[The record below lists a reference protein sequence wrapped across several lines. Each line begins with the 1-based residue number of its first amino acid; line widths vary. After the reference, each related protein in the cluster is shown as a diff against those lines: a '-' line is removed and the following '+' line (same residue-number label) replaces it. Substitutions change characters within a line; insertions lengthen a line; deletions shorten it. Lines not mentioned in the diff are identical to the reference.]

1 MASSSRTCRSF
12 LALKTLAR
20 GRWLASGKMQADDR
34 HVVPLAA
41 RAFVSY
47 NHESQPR
54 TKAPSSAAVGCAA
67 AWQQALSTS
76 AVGDG
81 EDVGQKG
88 NNNRREDGGGG
99 KATDDGAVAAERR
112 DGSASRA
119 RAAVPEGVSLD
130 ARGMPRPKQRVD
142 VELGTFHEF
151 TAVNKTGGKIFEASR
166 ELIPEKDA
174 AFFPAMEVS
183 NLASDG
189 SAAAASEVDFLSRV
203 LTGRVTM
210 VGLFHRQF
218 GYSMLESWTG
228 PFEEAFARGQRGD
241 KLPSAG
247 EKPTGAA
254 PPSALSLSL
263 LESWPL
269 RMMKPLLV
277 STMGRGLSP
286 EKKAAFFYRFGP
298 TEEVRKALGIVN
310 RLTLYVLLVDQKGRV
325 RWLGTGKATPDEVES
340 LVRCARQLA
349 AEGSGGGGGG
359 GGSGDRGRASG
370 GEQGKRNKKRGNSS
384 LNSTARSQARHR
396 GGRP

>member
-1 MASSSRTCRSF
+1 MASSSRTCRRF
-12 LALKTLAR
+12 PAVKTLGQ
-20 GRWLASGKMQADDR
+20 GRWLALGKMQADDR
-34 HVVPLAA
+34 RVVPLAA

-47 NHESQPR
+47 DHALQPR
-54 TKAPSSAAVGCAA
+54 AKAPPSAAVGCAA
-67 AWQQALSTS
+67 AWKQALSTS

-81 EDVGQKG
+81 EDVGSQKG

-99 KATDDGAVAAERR
+99 KAADDGAVAAERR
-112 DGSASRA
+112 DGSASGET
-119 RAAVPEGVSLD
+119 AAVPEGVPLD

-174 AFFPAMEVS
+174 EFFPAMEVS

-203 LTGRVTM
+203 LAGRVTM

-228 PFEEAFARGQRGD
+228 PFEETFARGQRGN

-247 EKPTGAA
+247 GKTTGAA

-325 RWLGTGKATPDEVES
+325 RWQGTGKATPDEVES

-359 GGSGDRGRASG
+359 DRGGARG
-370 GEQGKRNKKRGNSS
+370 GEQGKSKKKRGTSS
-384 LNSTARSQARHR
+384 LNGTARSQERHR

>member
-1 MASSSRTCRSF
+1 MASSSRVCRP
-12 LALKTLAR
+12 LPALKTLAR

-34 HVVPLAA
+34 HVVPLAV

-47 NHESQPR
+47 DHASQPR
-54 TKAPSSAAVGCAA
+54 AKAPSSVAVGCAA
-67 AWQQALSTS
+67 ARQQALSTS

-81 EDVGQKG
+81 EDVDQKG
-88 NNNRREDGGGG
+88 NNNRMEDGGG
-99 KATDDGAVAAERR
+99 KATNDGAVAAERR
-112 DGSASRA
+112 DGSASGA
-119 RAAVPEGVSLD
+119 TAAVPQGVPLD
-130 ARGMPRPKQRVD
+130 ARGIPRPKQRVD

-174 AFFPAMEVS
+174 EFFPAMEVS
-183 NLASDG
+183 NLASDA

-203 LTGRVTM
+203 LAGRVTM

-228 PFEEAFARGQRGD
+228 PFEAAFARGQRGD

-247 EKPTGAA
+247 GKPTGAA

-325 RWLGTGKATPDEVES
+325 RWQGTGKATPDEVES

-349 AEGSGGGGGG
+349 AEGSGGGGGD
-359 GGSGDRGRASG
+359 GSGDRGRASG
-370 GEQGKRNKKRGNSS
+370 GEQGKWKKKRGTSS

>member
-1 MASSSRTCRSF
+1 MASSSRTCRP
-12 LALKTLAR
+12 LPALKMLAR
-20 GRWLASGKMQADDR
+20 GRWLASGNMRADDR

-41 RAFVSY
+41 RALVSY
-47 NHESQPR
+47 NHASQPR
-54 TKAPSSAAVGCAA
+54 AKAPSSVAVGCAA

-99 KATDDGAVAAERR
+99 KARADGAVAAERR
-112 DGSASRA
+112 DGSASGA
-119 RAAVPEGVSLD
+119 TAAVAEGVPLD
-130 ARGMPRPKQRVD
+130 ARGMRPKQRVD

-174 AFFPAMEVS
+174 EFFPAMEVS
-183 NLASDG
+183 NLASDA
-189 SAAAASEVDFLSRV
+189 SDAAASEVDFLSRV
-203 LTGRVTM
+203 LAGRVTM

-228 PFEEAFARGQRGD
+228 PFEKAFARGQRGD
-241 KLPSAG
+241 TLPSAG
-247 EKPTGAA
+247 GKPTGAA

-325 RWLGTGKATPDEVES
+325 RWQGTGKATPDEVES
-340 LVRCARQLA
+340 LIRCARQLA
-349 AEGSGGGGGG
+349 VEGSGGGGG

-370 GEQGKRNKKRGNSS
+370 GEQEKRKKRGTSS